1 MGAIPYDAAIPGSR
15 CHGGQFGPR
24 RVVTRRRRVARI
36 RGSTVGI
43 IGGSIAG
50 CATAVALGRL
60 GCDVHVFER
69 SSGAL
74 RDRGAG
80 IMVPPDLRDDLIDG
94 GYLPPDYP
102 NDQLAARLWIVA
114 DGTPSGRQLWRQP
127 GSVVANNW
135 GVLWRWLRAGVP
147 DDRYH
152 DGTALAA
159 LRAEAHGAT
168 ATFADGSSRTFD
180 ALVGADGYRSLV
192 HAHLSAQTR
201 PVYAGYVAW
210 RGNYPEERLA
220 HRALIDRGDA
230 ERAWFMVG
238 FDGGHALVYAIPG
251 FDGRVDP
258 GHRQVNW
265 LVYAPP
271 PGLDFAEPTSVP
283 PGEVSTALYR
293 HLDQLLAAAFPA
305 DVQAVIRESSRDE

>member
-1 MGAIPYDAAIPGSR
+1 MGDIPYDAAIPGSR

-135 GVLWRWLRAGVP
+135 GVLWRSLRAG
-147 DDRYH
+147 
-152 DGTALAA
+152 
-159 LRAEAHGAT
+159 LR
-168 ATFADGSSRTFD
+168 S
-180 ALVGADGYRSLV
+180 
-192 HAHLSAQTR
+192 
-201 PVYAGYVAW
+201 
-210 RGNYPEERLA
+210 EER
-220 HRALIDRGDA
+220 R
-230 ERAWFMVG
+230 VG
-238 FDGGHALVYAIPG
+238 KEC
-251 FDGRVDP
+251 R
-258 GHRQVNW
+258 
-265 LVYAPP
+265 
-271 PGLDFAEPTSVP
+271 
-283 PGEVSTALYR
+283 
-293 HLDQLLAAAFPA
+293 
-305 DVQAVIRESSRDE
+305 SRWSPYH